1 MFHPLEQ
8 SFSLSPRP
16 TTSLLSLTPPS
27 LSQEIRDRNPS
38 FLICPVPLLLLFPYI
53 LISSNLA
60 HAKASYQTPASSLHS
75 CQPVLC
81 VATSLAFPYDSHLL
95 KTFAVTSIRN
105 GMFESIREQ
114 VFIFRILEHK
124 ITFAALFLGLY
135 IPYLECCLKQNFF
148 K

>member
-1 MFHPLEQ
+1 ML
-8 SFSLSPRP
+8 
-16 TTSLLSLTPPS
+16 
-27 LSQEIRDRNPS
+27 
-38 FLICPVPLLLLFPYI
+38 
-53 LISSNLA
+53 
-60 HAKASYQTPASSLHS
+60 KASYQTPASSLHS

-105 GMFESIREQ
+105 GKFESIREQ
-114 VFIFRILEHK
+114 VFIFGILEHK

-135 IPYLECCLKQNFF
+135 IPYLECCLKQKFF